1 MSDYPDFV
9 NPTPITVPPVA
20 EVVWDRYWLRRLT
33 INAPTPQESATLYA
47 EFRPCRNVVDE
58 QGNMVGKEV
67 KPEVDGDIRVFTVND
82 LFAVANGNQG
92 LQNVLALMLSALNTL
107 AFPAP
112 ASEPTPAPIPEPTVE
127 PDRQVIPCAK
137 ISLD

>member
-1 MSDYPDFV
+1 M
-9 NPTPITVPPVA
+9 
-20 EVVWDRYWLRRLT
+20 
-33 INAPTPQESATLYA
+33 
-47 EFRPCRNVVDE
+47 
-58 QGNMVGKEV
+58 
-67 KPEVDGDIRVFTVND
+67 KPSGYSSMLAST
-82 LFAVANGNQG
+82 ANGHQG